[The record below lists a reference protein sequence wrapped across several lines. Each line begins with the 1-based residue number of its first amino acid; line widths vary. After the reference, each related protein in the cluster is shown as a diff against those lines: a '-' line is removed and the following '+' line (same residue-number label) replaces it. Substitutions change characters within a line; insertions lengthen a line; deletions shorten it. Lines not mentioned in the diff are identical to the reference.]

1 MKFTCAALAAVAS
14 AEQMYGFK
22 NLEAGGP
29 YPSVTTP
36 LSFIQTS
43 GQENFQILMDQTKGV
58 PDPPQLNAD
67 AVFDVSGT
75 STHPIEIAQ
84 LEFQCFLFGAK
95 VYDEKF
101 DQTTPTANP
110 GTVWTSS
117 VTFPVPPVAP
127 STEYDIQINGLDASG
142 NTLWTLTTA
151 FNFA

>member
-1 MKFTCAALAAVAS
+1 MKFAYAALAAVAA
-14 AEQMYGFK
+14 AEQMYGFQSEV
-22 NLEAGGP
+22 NQTFP
-29 YPSVTTP
+29 DVTTP
-36 LSFIQTS
+36 LTFIQTA
-43 GQENFQILMDQTKGV
+43 GMENFQILMDQTKGT
-58 PDPPQLNAD
+58 PDPPQLNSD
-67 AVFDVSGT
+67 CVFDVSGT

-101 DQTTPTANP
+101 DQATPTANP
-110 GTVWTSS
+110 GTVWASS
-117 VTFPVPPVAP
+117 VTFPVPAVAP

>member
-1 MKFTCAALAAVAS
+1 MKFTYAALAAVAA
-14 AEQMYGFK
+14 AEQMYGFVPEID
-22 NLEAGGP
+22 NGAFP
-29 YPSVTTP
+29 AVTTP
-36 LSFIQTS
+36 LTFVQSV
-43 GQENFQILMDQTKGV
+43 GMENFQVLMDQTKGN
-58 PDPPQLNAD
+58 PDPPALNSD
-67 AVFDVSGT
+67 CVFTVSGT

-101 DQTTPTANP
+101 DQATPTANP